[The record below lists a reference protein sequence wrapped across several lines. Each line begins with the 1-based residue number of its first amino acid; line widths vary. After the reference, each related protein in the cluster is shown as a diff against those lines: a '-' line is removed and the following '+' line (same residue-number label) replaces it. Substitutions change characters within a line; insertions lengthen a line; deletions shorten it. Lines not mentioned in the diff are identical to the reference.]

1 MDIKAK
7 VEEILEKVKGDEGF
21 LAKFKEDPIKA
32 IEEIIGVDLPDEQ
45 LKAIVEGVKAKL
57 SLDKDGDGKLDIVE
71 NIEEKAGDIV
81 GDLGEKA
88 EGIGDK
94 IKDTVGGLGDKAGDL
109 KDKVGD
115 AAGDLGEKA
124 GDIGDKIKD
133 TVGGI
138 GEKLGGIFK
147 KD

>member
-21 LAKFKEDPIKA
+21 LAKFKEDPVKA
-32 IEEIIGVDLPDEQ
+32 IEDLIGKDLPDEQ
-45 LKAIVEGVKAKL
+45 IKAIVEGVKAKL
-57 SLDKDGDGKLDIVE
+57 NLDKDGDGKLDIVE
-71 NIEEKAGDIV
+71 DLEEKAG
-81 GDLGEKA
+81 
-88 EGIGDK
+88 GIGDK
-94 IKDTVGGLGDKAGDL
+94 IKDAVGGIGDKAGDL

-115 AAGDLGEKA
+115 TA
-124 GDIGDKIKD
+124 GDIGGKIGD
-133 TVGGI
+133 AVGGI

>member
-7 VEEILEKVKGDEGF
+7 VEEILAKVKGDEGF
-21 LAKFKEDPIKA
+21 IAKFKEDPIKA
-32 IEEIIGVDLPDEQ
+32 IEAIIGKDLPDEQ

-57 SLDKDGDGKLDIVE
+57 SLDKDGDGKLDVVE
-71 NIEEKAGDIV
+71 NLGEKAGDI
-81 GDLGEKA
+81 GG
-88 EGIGDK
+88 K
-94 IKDTVGGLGDKAGDL
+94 IKDAVGCLGDKAGDL

-115 AAGDLGEKA
+115 TA
-124 GDIGDKIKD
+124 GDIGEKIGD
-133 TVGGI
+133 IAGGI

>member
-32 IEEIIGVDLPDEQ
+32 IEDIIGVDLPDEQ

-71 NIEEKAGDIV
+71 GIEEKAGDIV
-81 GDLGEKA
+81 GDLGDKA
-88 EGIGDK
+88 GGIGDK

-109 KDKVGD
+109 KDK
-115 AAGDLGEKA
+115 AGETV
-124 GDIGDKIKD
+124 GDIGEKIGD
-133 TVGGI
+133 IAGGI

>member
-7 VEEILEKVKGDEGF
+7 VEEILAKVKGDDGF

-32 IEEIIGVDLPDEQ
+32 IEGIIGKDLPDEQ
-45 LKAIVEGVKAKL
+45 LKAIVDGVKAKL

-71 NIEEKAGDIV
+71 
-81 GDLGEKA
+81 
-88 EGIGDK
+88 
-94 IKDTVGGLGDKAGDL
+94 
-109 KDKVGD
+109 
-115 AAGDLGEKA
+115 DLGEKA
-124 GDIGDKIKD
+124 GDIGGKIGD
-133 TVGGI
+133 IAGGI

>member
-1 MDIKAK
+1 MDVKAK

-71 NIEEKAGDIV
+71 DLGEKAGDIA
-81 GDLGEKA
+81 G
-88 EGIGDK
+88 GIGDK
-94 IKDTVGGLGDKAGDL
+94 IKDAVGGIGDKAGDL
-109 KDKVGD
+109 KDK
-115 AAGDLGEKA
+115 AGDTA
-124 GDIGDKIKD
+124 GDIGEKIGD
-133 TVGGI
+133 IASGI